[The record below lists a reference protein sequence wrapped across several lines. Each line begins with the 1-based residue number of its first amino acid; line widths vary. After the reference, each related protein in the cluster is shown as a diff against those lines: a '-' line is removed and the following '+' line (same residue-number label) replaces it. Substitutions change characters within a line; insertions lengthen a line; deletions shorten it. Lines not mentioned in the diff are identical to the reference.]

1 MTSIF
6 HTQKS
11 VYLKF
16 SVPLNSWGYN
26 W

>member
-11 VYLKF
+11 VYIKF
-16 SVPLNSWGYN
+16 SVPLNSGGYN